1 MQRWLI
7 SIIGLLSLSGPAF
20 GQTATDSQTLQA
32 LLAEVRQLRQEL
44 RATAITAQRSQIL
57 LHRLQVQELVVAR
70 ASQRLDDARA
80 KLAEVQASHKTTAAQ
95 IQQYNDVK
103 EHIENPT
110 AKKQF
115 EDAIVQLQAKLEAQA
130 SEEQQRQARE
140 IEADEQLR
148 VEQGKLTALQD
159 QLDQLDRE
167 LRNSMPSAK

>member
-7 SIIGLLSLSGPAF
+7 FVMGLLFLSGPAF

-57 LHRLQVQELVVAR
+57 LHRLQVQESAAAR
-70 ASQRLDDARA
+70 ASQRLDDARS
-80 KLAEVQASHKTTAAQ
+80 KLAEVQASQKSTAAQ
-95 IQQYNDVK
+95 IQQYNNVK
-103 EHIENPT
+103 EHIEDPA

-115 EDAIVQLQAKLEAQA
+115 EDAIAQLQAKFEAQA

-140 IEADEQLR
+140 IEAEDQSR
-148 VEQGKLTALQD
+148 VEQGRLAALQD

-167 LRNSMPSAK
+167 LLNSMPSAK